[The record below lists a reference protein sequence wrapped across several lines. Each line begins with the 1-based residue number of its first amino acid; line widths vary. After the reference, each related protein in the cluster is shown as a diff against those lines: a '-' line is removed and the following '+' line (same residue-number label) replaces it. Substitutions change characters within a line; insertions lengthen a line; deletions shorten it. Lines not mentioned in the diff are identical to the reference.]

1 MKRFAGKKYKNS
13 KNQSEEKNI
22 FFLLHSCIRSR
33 QGGENEN
40 LRAFISEIENNMATG
55 RCGMGENN
63 GGHNEGG
70 R

>member
-1 MKRFAGKKYKNS
+1 MKKKTSFFCCIHVLDHDK
-13 KNQSEEKNI
+13 EE
-22 FFLLHSCIRSR
+22 S
-33 QGGENEN
+33 EN
-40 LRAFISEIENNMATG
+40 LRASISEIENNMATG

>member
-1 MKRFAGKKYKNS
+1 MKKKTS
-13 KNQSEEKNI
+13 

-33 QGGENEN
+33 KGGENEN